1 MQNNGGNI
9 YQNARRLA
17 GLTQERAA
25 ELLNV
30 SVRSLADYETGQR
43 VPPNDVVDQMVM
55 HYNSQAL
62 AVQHLRNSSD
72 SARRLLPEVREI
84 ALPEAVL
91 ELINAVYDFADNKAD
106 RALIEIARDG
116 VIDDDERPRYDHIMG
131 KLQDIITAAMAL
143 GFAAKRK
150 KED

>member
-1 MQNNGGNI
+1 MQQNGGNI

-30 SVRSLADYETGQR
+30 STRSLADYETGQR
-43 VPPNDVVDQMVM
+43 IPPNDVVDQMVLN
-55 HYNSQAL
+55 YNSQAL
-62 AVQHLRNSSD
+62 AVQHLRNSS
-72 SARRLLPEVREI
+72 SAARLILPEVREI
-84 ALPEAVL
+84 ALPQAVL
-91 ELINAVYDFADNKAD
+91 ELIDAVYDFADDKMD
-106 RALIEIARDG
+106 RELIDIARDG
-116 VIDDDERPRYDHIMG
+116 VIDDAERARYDHIMA

-143 GFAAKRK
+143 GFAARQR